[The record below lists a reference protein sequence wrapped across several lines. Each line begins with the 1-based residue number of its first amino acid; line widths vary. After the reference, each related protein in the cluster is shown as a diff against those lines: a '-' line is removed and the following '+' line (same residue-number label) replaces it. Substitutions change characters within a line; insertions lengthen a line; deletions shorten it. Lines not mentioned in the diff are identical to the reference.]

1 MNVGFIG
8 LGQMGRAMAVNLR
21 NGGHD
26 VRAWNR
32 TREVTADLASE
43 GLSIVSTPDE
53 AFAGDAVI
61 SMLADD
67 TAVRTVFL
75 ESGLL
80 DRASTSP
87 IHINMATISVAL
99 ANEMAE
105 QHKARHIAYVAA
117 PVMGRPDVAAAAK
130 LTIIAAGP
138 GDAVAKVQP
147 LLDALGARTWN
158 AGETSSHANLM
169 KLAANLLLAS
179 AVETLAEAAV
189 LLSDYGVDPG
199 GFVELMAT
207 SSFPGP
213 VYGTYGRLIAEKRY
227 EPAAFKARLALKDVR
242 LALAAADARSIP
254 LPAASTIRDSL
265 LEASA
270 HGDGDRD
277 CAVLGRTAA
286 RRAGR
291 E

>member
-21 NGGHD
+21 NAGHD

-32 TREVTADLASE
+32 TREATADLAPE

-67 TAVRTVFL
+67 TAVRAVFL

-80 DRASTSP
+80 AQASTLP
-87 IHINMATISVAL
+87 IHVNMATISVAL

-130 LTIIAAGP
+130 LTIIAAGAR
-138 GDAVAKVQP
+138 DAVAKVQP

-158 AGETSSHANLM
+158 AGETPSHANLM

-189 LLSDYGVDPG
+189 LLSDYGVEPG
-199 GFVELMAT
+199 AFVELMAT

-213 VYGTYGRLIAEKRY
+213 VYGTYGRLIAERQY

-254 LPAASTIRDSL
+254 LPVASTIRDSL
-265 LEASA
+265 LEADA

>member
-1 MNVGFIG
+1 MNIGFIG
-8 LGQMGRAMAVNLR
+8 LGHMGRAMAVNL
-21 NGGHD
+21 GKAGHD

-32 TREVTADLASE
+32 TREATVDLASK
-43 GLSIVSTPDE
+43 GLSFVSTPDE

-67 TAVRTVFL
+67 TAVRAVFL
-75 ESGLL
+75 EGGLL
-80 DRASTSP
+80 SRTSTSP
-87 IHINMATISVAL
+87 IHVNMATISVAL

-105 QHKARHIAYVAA
+105 QHKARNTAYVAA

-138 GDAVAKVQP
+138 ANAVARVQP
-147 LLDALGARTWN
+147 LLDALGARTWL
-158 AGETSSHANLM
+158 AGDTASHANLM

-189 LLSDYGVDPG
+189 LLSEYGVEPG
-199 GFVELMAT
+199 GFVELIAT

-213 VYGTYGRLIAEKRY
+213 VYGTYGRLIAQRQY

-254 LPAASTIRDSL
+254 LPVASTIRDSL
-265 LEASA
+265 LETDA
-270 HGDGDRD
+270 HGDGERD